1 MINLNIKGVDDYK
14 VSNKLMKLK
23 QGKSIDVIKISIKNN
38 EEVTQF
44 KIEENKTYLKFIKN
58 MPIRIIIE

>member
-1 MINLNIKGVDDYK
+1 MINLNIKGFDDYK
-14 VSNKLMKLK
+14 VSNKLMNLK

>member
-14 VSNKLMKLK
+14 VSNKLMNLK